1 MVYAIE
7 DLLYMFSNHN
17 KIGKLYNNTDIN
29 FNIFI
34 FEFQRKVKLLEA
46 KIYNAYKNCF
56 FLISYQDFRPE
67 VSTMGLIVLGKLC
80 AQKIQKNSQQ

>member
-17 KIGKLYNNTDIN
+17 KIRKLYNNIDIN

-34 FEFQRKVKLLEA
+34 YEFQRNV
-46 KIYNAYKNCF
+46 
-56 FLISYQDFRPE
+56 
-67 VSTMGLIVLGKLC
+67 T
-80 AQKIQKNSQQ
+80 